1 LHPADGRAM
10 RARLLA
16 AIPLTARR
24 FRLHLGLRVR
34 PDADFLEIFRV
45 RSHRTSERSKSVL
58 IMGTGRHETRIDIS
72 PMIALTRESTVNRG
86 MNPIWY
92 EEVALSIQETIE
104 AKLRRAFSPE
114 RLEIINESHLHAGH
128 HHTVSGHEEV
138 FDGAGETHFRVRIV
152 AEAF

>member
-1 LHPADGRAM
+1 
-10 RARLLA
+10 
-16 AIPLTARR
+16 
-24 FRLHLGLRVR
+24 
-34 PDADFLEIFRV
+34 
-45 RSHRTSERSKSVL
+45 
-58 IMGTGRHETRIDIS
+58 
-72 PMIALTRESTVNRG
+72 MIALTRESTVNRG

-92 EEVALSIQETIE
+92 EEVTLSIQETIE

-152 AEAF
+152 AEAFAGKSRVERHRAVNALLAEELDAGLHALAIEPAAPGEATRW